1 MKSHKF
7 RLYPS
12 KAVEQELYKTLE
24 ICRQA
29 YNFFLGELNAQ
40 KVIDKS
46 IIQGTIPDMKICDSR
61 YKQVYSKTLQYEVY
75 RLFSNLSALTK
86 SKQERKVGGLRF
98 KGKNWFKTFTYNQSG
113 FKLLQTGKRHQT
125 LKLSKI
131 GEIPIRCHRQ
141 AKGKIKQVTIKR
153 EPTGKWFAY
162 IITDEQKQKQ
172 KQETKLEK
180 IVGIDVGLKD
190 VVYDSDGHKIKNP
203 RTLKHYADALAFQQ
217 KKLAKTKKGSK
228 NRLRHRLRVAKIY
241 EKIVNT
247 RNDFLH
253 KISYYFVSNYDAI
266 AMEDM
271 PMTLEKDIFAK
282 SKSDVAW
289 GKLRQMIAY
298 KAESAGK
305 LFMLVP
311 TKGTTQRCS
320 QCGTIVP
327 KDLSVRVHNCP
338 KCGFVAPRDYNSA
351 LEIKRLM
358 LNRIGQGL
366 PESTPVEMMVASSM
380 NQEAL
385 SLEAG

>member
-12 KAVEQELYKTLE
+12 KAVEQEMLNTLE
-24 ICRQA
+24 ICRQG

-46 IIQGTIPDMKICDSR
+46 IIQGTIPTMKICDSR

-75 RLFSNLSALTK
+75 RLFSNLSALVK
-86 SKQERKVGGLRF
+86 SKQKRKVGGLRF

-113 FKLLQTGKRHQT
+113 FKLLHTGKRCQT
-125 LKLSKI
+125 LHLSKI
-131 GEIPIRCHRQ
+131 GQIPIRCHRQ
-141 AKGKIKQVTIKR
+141 INGKIKQVTIKK
-153 EPTGKWFAY
+153 EPTGKWFVY
-162 IITDEQKQKQ
+162 IITDEQK
-172 KQETKLEK
+172 EFHEVKLEK
-180 IVGIDVGLKD
+180 FVGIDVGLKD
-190 VVYDSDGHKIKNP
+190 VVYDSEGDAVKNP
-203 RTLKHYADALAFQQ
+203 RTLKKYADVLAFQQ

-228 NRLRHRLRVAKIY
+228 NRLKHRLKVARIY
-241 EKIVNT
+241 EKIANT
-247 RNDFLH
+247 RSDFLH
-253 KISYYFVSNYDAI
+253 KISYYYVSNYDAI

-271 PMTLEKDIFAK
+271 PMTLKGDIFAK

-305 LFMLVP
+305 LFMPVQ

-320 QCGTIVP
+320 QCGNWVQ
-327 KDLSVRVHNCP
+327 KDLSVRVHDCP
-338 KCGFVAPRDYNSA
+338 KCGFIAPRDYNSA

-358 LNRIGQGL
+358 LNKIGQEL

-385 SLEAG
+385 SPEAG